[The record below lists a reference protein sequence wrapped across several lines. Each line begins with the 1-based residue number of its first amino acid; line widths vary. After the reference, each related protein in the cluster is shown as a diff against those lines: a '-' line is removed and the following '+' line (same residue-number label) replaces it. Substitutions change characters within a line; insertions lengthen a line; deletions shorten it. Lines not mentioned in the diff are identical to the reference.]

1 MPPDHSAQQGGPTW
15 SRRLTASERTRLL
28 LVGAGH
34 AHLHLIDRAETLRR
48 ARLDV
53 TLVAPREFHYSGLAT
68 AVATGA
74 MPADAATID
83 VASLAARRGVHHVQG
98 RAAGCDPVR
107 RAVTLEGGGSV
118 DYDVASFNVG
128 SVAATGTLEIA
139 PGVSAV
145 KPFDRLFALST
156 WLARTRADH
165 RYHLSI
171 VGGGPTGL
179 ELAGQI
185 AARFPDRASVTIFE
199 RERQLGIGLPEGA
212 RRRVLGV
219 LDRRGVQVRPGALVR
234 SIQPDH
240 LLVDGERHEHDT
252 VVVAMGLT
260 PATFASDS
268 GLGDRRGIP
277 VRATLQHV
285 DHDDVYAAGDVARF
299 TPQPLPK
306 LGVHGVRQG
315 PVLEQSL
322 LARQAGHPLPGYQP
336 RRHALQILDLG
347 GGTALA
353 TRGRW
358 WAEGPL
364 MRRLKL
370 AIDARWLA
378 RYR

>member
-1 MPPDHSAQQGGPTW
+1 
-15 SRRLTASERTRLL
+15 
-28 LVGAGH
+28 
-34 AHLHLIDRAETLRR
+34 
-48 ARLDV
+48 V

-68 AVATGA
+68 AVATGV

-83 VASLAARRGVHHVQG
+83 VASLAARRGVHHVEG
-98 RAAGCDPVR
+98 RAVGCDPVR
-107 RAVTLEGGGSV
+107 RVVTLEGDGSV
-118 DYDVASFNVG
+118 DYEVVSFNVG

-145 KPFDRLFALST
+145 KPFDRLFAFST
-156 WLARTRADH
+156 WLARTSPDR
-165 RYHLSI
+165 RYRISI

-185 AARFPDRASVTIFE
+185 AARFPDRAGVTIFE
-199 RERQLGIGLPEGA
+199 RERQPGIGLPEGA

-219 LDRRGVQVRPGALVR
+219 LDRRGVQMRPGALVQ
-234 SIQPDH
+234 SVQPDH

-260 PATFASDS
+260 PVTFASDS

-322 LARQAGHPLPGYQP
+322 LARQAGHPLPVYQP

-347 GGTALA
+347 GGSALA

-358 WAEGPL
+358 WVEGPL